1 MSTTKYSPY
10 PPRPFET
17 GPVPS
22 ADADVV
28 EEDVA
33 VGMPHS
39 GCNRLVQPEP
49 RSGVGAALHD
59 EHCRATRRPFL
70 PHARLDDGIGRSVGV
85 AEEVGAESRGDVRGG
100 FVGRLLVVRV
110 AHLLV
115 LTALGVGSSATSLFG
130 RYLAAQLRGRMPR
143 DAMLGELLYRSS
155 YRPLALAVWA
165 VGGDRVLNQNAYLPR
180 SGRDMRAA
188 N

>member
-1 MSTTKYSPY
+1 MS
-10 PPRPFET
+10 
-17 GPVPS
+17 
-22 ADADVV
+22 
-28 EEDVA
+28 
-33 VGMPHS
+33 S
-39 GCNRLVQPEP
+39 GGCHRLIQPEP

-70 PHARLDDGIGRSVGV
+70 PHARLDGGIGRSVEV
-85 AEEVGAESRGDVRGG
+85 AEEVGAESRGGVRGG

-115 LTALGVGSSATSLFG
+115 LTALGVGSGATSRFG
-130 RYLAAQLRGRMPR
+130 RCLAGQLRGRVPR

-165 VGGDRVLNQNAYLPR
+165 VGGDRPRTEPKCLPTPTWQGYAR
-180 SGRDMRAA
+180 RQLSG
-188 N
+188 